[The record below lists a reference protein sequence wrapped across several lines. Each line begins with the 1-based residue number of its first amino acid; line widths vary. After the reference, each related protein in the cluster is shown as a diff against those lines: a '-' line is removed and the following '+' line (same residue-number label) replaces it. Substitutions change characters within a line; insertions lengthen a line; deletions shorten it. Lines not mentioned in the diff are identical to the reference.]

1 MLIKIIKGN
10 YGYNNGR
17 IVRAKSPS
25 DPPFEV
31 ADTEAARLIAM
42 GIAKAVDKLPVDGK
56 LSAEEKTPD
65 TDPNDSADGNAVGDD
80 DEDEED
86 VGEEDDAPIYN
97 EEMSNADLQAIA
109 KDYGISVPNR
119 ANKSE
124 LIAALDNFFGS
135 APTLRS

>member
-1 MLIKIIKGN
+1 MLISIIKGN
-10 YGYNNGR
+10 YGYNDGR

-31 ADTEAARLIAM
+31 SDSEAARLIGM

-56 LSAEEKTPD
+56 LSAEEKKPD
-65 TDPNDSADGNAVGDD
+65 TDPDNSVGGNAAGDD
-80 DEDEED
+80 DENDM
-86 VGEEDDAPIYN
+86 PIYN
-97 EEMSNADLQAIA
+97 EEMSNAELQAIA
-109 KDYGISVPNR
+109 KEYGIPVPNR

-124 LIAALDNFFGS
+124 LMAALDNFFKS

>member
-1 MLIKIIKGN
+1 MLIKITKGN

-17 IVRAKSPS
+17 IVRAKTPS
-25 DPPFEV
+25 DKPFEV
-31 ADTEAARLIAM
+31 DDAEAARLIEELK
-42 GIAKAVDKLPVDGK
+42 IAKAVDKLPVDGK

-65 TDPNDSADGNAVGDD
+65 TDPNDSADGDAVGDD
-80 DEDEED
+80 DVDEEN
-86 VGEEDDAPIYN
+86 DAPIYS
-97 EEMSNADLQAIA
+97 EEMSNAELQAIA